1 MENYLFESDPD
12 SGYIPAPIPEPTL
25 RRLPLYHNYLKK
37 LDGSRFPSISCTKI
51 AEDLKLTPIQVRKDL
66 AFTGIV
72 GKPKT
77 GYEVAALCSAIE
89 SFLGWN
95 NTKEAMLFGAGHLG
109 LALLSYAGFA
119 NYGLEIVA
127 ALDPDPAKQGPG
139 PRNKE
144 ILPLKKGADLI
155 RRMHIKIA
163 IIAVPEAEA
172 QATADLSVSCGIK
185 AIWNFAPVKIAVP
198 AGVIV
203 QHENLASSLAVLSK
217 KLTSAVPEPV

>member
-1 MENYLFESDPD
+1 MENYIFESDPD
-12 SGYIPAPIPEPTL
+12 SGAIPPPIPEPTL
-25 RRLPLYHNYLKK
+25 RRLPVYHNYLKK
-37 LDGSRFPSISCTKI
+37 LDGSGLRSISCTKI
-51 AEDLKLTPIQVRKDL
+51 AEDLHLTPIQVRKDL
-66 AFTGIV
+66 AYTGIV

-77 GYEVAALCSAIE
+77 GYEVSTLCSAIE
-89 SFLGWN
+89 AFLGWN

-119 NYGLEIVA
+119 NYGLEIIA

-144 ILPLKKGADLI
+144 ILPLQKGADLI
-155 RRMHIKIA
+155 RRMHIKLA
-163 IIAVPEAEA
+163 ILAVPEAAA
-172 QATADLSVSCGIK
+172 QATADLCVACGIK

-198 AGVIV
+198 ADVIV

-217 KLTSAVPEPV
+217 KLNSAAPAAV